1 MIPKNAN
8 PMKPLFFLFLL
19 MIVNISCLSQKAA
32 FFDETTERLSETY
45 YVSFKNN
52 VHVFLKV
59 EQDVVFA
66 DFVFWEKFPRRLVSD
81 TLCYDENKQN
91 YVGKSSIIRSRKG
104 KPHVCVKKDNVVFF
118 NDVSYCLEN
127 NETEYKEHIK
137 EKNYAVWHE
146 FWTEYREKNVP
157 EGVRLFNVIRDE
169 RKISKKLETFSF
181 EEFLE
186 EVEICRKELLPST
199 QP

>member
-91 YVGKSSIIRSRKG
+91 YVGKSSIIRSRSFSE
-104 KPHVCVKKDNVVFF
+104 VVSLPRW
-118 NDVSYCLEN
+118 VG
-127 NETEYKEHIK
+127 T
-137 EKNYAVWHE
+137 
-146 FWTEYREKNVP
+146 
-157 EGVRLFNVIRDE
+157 
-169 RKISKKLETFSF
+169 
-181 EEFLE
+181 
-186 EVEICRKELLPST
+186 LL
-199 QP
+199 

>member
-1 MIPKNAN
+1 MRYTS
-8 PMKPLFFLFLL
+8 LLLLLLL
-19 MIVNISCLSQKAA
+19 MIVNISCLSQEAA
-32 FFDETTERLSETY
+32 AFDETTERLSETY
-45 YVSFKNN
+45 YVSFKSN

-81 TLCYDENKQN
+81 TLCYDEKKQN

-104 KPHVCVKKDNVVFF
+104 KPYVCVKKDNVVFF
-118 NDVSYCLEN
+118 NDALYCLDN

-146 FWTEYREKNVP
+146 LSVEYREKNASGSLRAFFDIGK
-157 EGVRLFNVIRDE
+157 ERD
-169 RKISKKLETFSF
+169 ISYKLETYSF
-181 EEFLE
+181 EAFLK
-186 EVEICRKELLPST
+186 EVEICRELLLPKF
-199 QP
+199 